1 MLYRFLVFSS
11 AVVVC
16 IATTSCTTIPATE
29 ADVANTRGIVVS
41 AGCRTT
47 GSHIRRRECDEAV
60 ETLSRQDVEN
70 RLHDAEPQ
78 KPDPSRP
85 LN

>member
-1 MLYRFLVFSS
+1 VAGCAS
-11 AVVVC
+11 APEHVAAANNDRGVVV
-16 IATTSCTTIPATE
+16 S
-29 ADVANTRGIVVS
+29 G
-41 AGCRTT
+41 GCKTT
-47 GSHIRRRECDEAV
+47 GSHIRRRECDEALD
-60 ETLSRQDVEN
+60 TLTRADMSN